1 MPKKRMQP
9 QPQDLGGLNTHRERF
24 IESTEG
30 VTLTTKIGDVRVSN
44 VPLFREIDGALH
56 QAVRFRLP
64 ASDGGKQITLRLT
77 REQTMLAQER
87 ATLGQQAQ
95 SVILLVPEVT
105 SDETITAVAEV
116 SSQSAVTS
124 DFELRPQRK
133 FTIHMVHHSHY
144 DIGYTDPQS
153 KVLEDQLD
161 FIDYALELSA
171 ITDEWPD
178 DAKFR
183 WNIEVNW
190 PLQQWLRTRPK
201 HARDTLMR
209 RIKEGRIEVHALP
222 FSMHTEAYS
231 LDELA
236 QQLVF
241 TRELRETWG
250 IDVVTAMQTDV
261 PGSTIGLA
269 TLLTDA
275 GVKYLAVAHN
285 YAGISVPFLNDGQR
299 LKRPFYWQAPDGA
312 RLLVWY
318 TDTLFGNAYMEAM
331 QIGFGS
337 GYDDVLGS
345 LPEYL
350 GALVQNGYPYGQGG
364 DWMNLSLRD
373 VEITKV
379 PYEYDILHL
388 RVQGTYADNGP
399 SSIVPASIVRKWNET
414 WAYPRLRTS
423 LDRDFFAAV
432 ESRIG
437 DQLETYQGDWTDWW
451 ALGIGTAAFALAKNR
466 QAQSDIRTA
475 QTLHALADTVTDEP
489 LPTVNAD
496 AKAAYE
502 EMALFD
508 EHTWGAANPWGLNA
522 DRESSGAFQWTRKEA
537 FAYLADEQTQM
548 LLNSGLQR
556 IAPLA
561 AASSNRTDRQH
572 SLLVFNPSS
581 WNRTDLVRIFVPLHR
596 LDRPDLEL
604 IDAETGEHVPAVFET
619 PDNITHSRRGH
630 WVRFVARDV
639 PSVGYRRY
647 DLATAS
653 QPAAAT
659 NEAMSTQAQIG
670 NNRLTVEVD
679 LPTASIAS
687 IFDHAGNR
695 ELIEPNAPFGFNR
708 YIHDLYTSAPGF
720 NHLSSRIGGA
730 AGPWLLGSRKTGEY
744 GLIANRQS
752 NAVWEQI
759 TIRHA
764 GDGADW
770 AETTL
775 TLPHGTSRLHI
786 RNRLYKPITMQKESL
801 FYAFPFAGE
810 PEIGF
815 EITGGVTGP
824 NSSHVPGSAHHYRA
838 IAHWATITQAGQPPI
853 AWATS
858 EAPLVQL
865 GNIHLPYAPFPTT
878 VPEWQAHPASIYS
891 WALNNIWDTNFP
903 PEQGGELSF
912 SYAIGVGSGNGDD
925 DPIAL
930 ARDTGAAASS
940 PLVGICAP
948 FGAAALSG
956 TPEHGSFVSVTHP
969 AVEISHLAPARDG
982 SGIAVFLYSLATEK
996 VTTGLDIA
1004 HLPVVAATEG
1014 TFLETGFTEL
1024 EFDNGHLEVSINP
1037 GELKTVILKLRA

>member
-9 QPQDLGGLNTHRERF
+9 QDPGGLIAHRERF
-24 IESTEG
+24 IASTEG
-30 VTLTTKIGDVRVSN
+30 VTLTTAIDDVRVSN
-44 VPLFREIDGALH
+44 VPLFREIDGVLQ

-64 ASDGGKQITLRLT
+64 ASDGGEQVTLRLARGENT
-77 REQTMLAQER
+77 LAQEK
-87 ATLGQQAQ
+87 ATLGDQAQ
-95 SVILLVPEVT
+95 SVILLVPEVM
-105 SDETITAVAEV
+105 SSETIMAEV
-116 SSQSAVTS
+116 AVRSQPAVTAEF
-124 DFELRPQRK
+124 DLQPQRK

-201 HARDTLMR
+201 HSRNTLMR
-209 RIKEGRIEVHALP
+209 RIKEERIEVHALP

-231 LDELA
+231 MDELA

-275 GVKYLAVAHN
+275 DIKYFAVAHN
-285 YAGISVPFLNDGQR
+285 YAGISIPFLNDGQQ
-299 LKRPFYWQAPDGA
+299 LKRPFHWQAPDGE

-350 GALVQNGYPYGQGG
+350 SALVQNGYPYGQGG

-379 PYEYDILHL
+379 PYEYDLLHL

-399 SSIVPASIVRKWNET
+399 SSIVPANIVREWNET
-414 WAYPRLRTS
+414 WAYPKLRTS

-437 DQLETYQGDWTDWW
+437 DQLETYEGDWTDWW
-451 ALGIGTAAFALAKNR
+451 AVGIGSAAFALAKNR

-475 QTLHALADTVTDEP
+475 QTLHALADVITDEP

-496 AKAAYE
+496 VKSTYE

-522 DRESSGAFQWTRKEA
+522 DRASSGAFQWTRKEA
-537 FAYLADEQTQM
+537 FAYRADEQTKM

-561 AASSNRTDRQH
+561 SATSSRTDREH

-581 WNRTDLVRIFVPLHR
+581 WSRTDLVRIFVQLHR
-596 LDRPDLEL
+596 LDQPDLEL
-604 IDAETGEHVPAVFET
+604 IDAETGEHVPAIFET
-619 PDNITHSRRGH
+619 PDNITHSRLGY
-630 WVRFVARDV
+630 WVRFVAKDV

-647 DLATAS
+647 DLVKATR
-653 QPAAAT
+653 PAAAT
-659 NEAMSTQAQIG
+659 QETADSRAKIG
-670 NNRLTVEVD
+670 NDRLTVEID

-687 IFDHAGNR
+687 ILDHAGNR
-695 ELIEPNAPFGFNR
+695 ELVEPDAPFGFNR
-708 YIHDLYTSAPGF
+708 YIYDRYTSAPGF

-744 GLIANRQS
+744 GLIAARQS

-764 GDGADW
+764 SDGAEW

-786 RNRLYKPITMQKESL
+786 RNRLFKPITMQKESL
-801 FYAFPFAGE
+801 FYAFPFAGN
-810 PEIGF
+810 PEISF
-815 EITGGVTGP
+815 EITGGIAGP
-824 NSSHVPGSAHHYRA
+824 HSPHVPGSADHYRA
-838 IAHWATITQAGQPPI
+838 MAHWATITQAGQAPI

-878 VPEWQAHPASIYS
+878 IPEWQEHPASIYS

-903 PEQGGELSF
+903 PEQGGELAF
-912 SYAIGVGSGNGDD
+912 SYAIGVGSGNGSD

-930 ARDTGAAASS
+930 ARDTGAAATS
-940 PLVGICAP
+940 PLVGVCAP
-948 FGAAALSG
+948 YGVAAMSE
-956 TPEHGSFVSVTHP
+956 TPDSGSFVTVTHP
-969 AVEISHLAPARDG
+969 AVEISHLASARDG
-982 SGIAVFLYSLATEK
+982 SGIAVFLYSLAGET

-1004 HLPVVAATEG
+1004 QLPVVAAVEG
-1014 TFLETGFTEL
+1014 TFLETDYADLAL
-1024 EFDNGHLEVSINP
+1024 ENGHLEVTINP
-1037 GELKTVILKLRA
+1037 GEFKTVVLKLRS